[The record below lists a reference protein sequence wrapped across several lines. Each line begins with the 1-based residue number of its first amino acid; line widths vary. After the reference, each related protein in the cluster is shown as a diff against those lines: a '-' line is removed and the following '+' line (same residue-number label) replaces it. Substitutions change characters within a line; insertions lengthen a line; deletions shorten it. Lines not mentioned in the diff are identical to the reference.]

1 VAAVVVSGVLALTT
15 GDPTLLREIVAGGWD
30 QDFMPCTWWVELLMV
45 AGGILQGWAYW
56 QVLRGRPVGAAAV
69 NDRPV
74 RLLRLVLYVSG
85 ACTLLY
91 RLPIPYQWWLGLPSD
106 LLDLAVV

>member
-1 VAAVVVSGVLALTT
+1 
-15 GDPTLLREIVAGGWD
+15 
-30 QDFMPCTWWVELLMV
+30 MV

-74 RLLRLVLYVSG
+74 RLLRLVLYVSV

>member
-1 VAAVVVSGVLALTT
+1 
-15 GDPTLLREIVAGGWD
+15 
-30 QDFMPCTWWVELLMV
+30 
-45 AGGILQGWAYW
+45 
-56 QVLRGRPVGAAAV
+56 VLRGRPVGAAAV